1 MSNSRKP
8 SFQTNSTKSFQE
20 RSPKR
25 AFNDKER
32 RFDERRNNENVREI
46 ARTLIKNGMIVNLL
60 VASNSKK

>member
-1 MSNSRKP
+1 MSNSRKL

-46 ARTLIKNGMIVNLL
+46 DRTLIKNGMIVNLL